1 MASFPKMLGLA
12 LGLLAAPAW
21 SAGTAPAP
29 DTATA
34 MATAA
39 SHMVSERLL
48 ADMTGEPG
56 RLSIRGTK
64 ALWVQVLL
72 QGGMDGMPDLESD
85 LRRSDLEG
93 GLREQGFRVM
103 DPAKRSLAMG
113 LRPTLVVL
121 VFYSPANPVT
131 GAGAFYLVLANANQD
146 CTPLG
151 GDQVTMTTWAAVGDP
166 IPATANSAAD
176 ASAIRA
182 SARKCLKAFVAAAR
196 GVNAVGADTAP

>member
-1 MASFPKMLGLA
+1 MATNPTMLTLA
-12 LGLLAAPAW
+12 LALLACPAW
-21 SAGTAPAP
+21 CAGTDPGDASS
-29 DTATA
+29 TA
-34 MATAA
+34 MAAA
-39 SHMVSERLL
+39 AGHMVSDRLL

-56 RLSIRGTK
+56 RQTIRGTK

-72 QGGMDGMPDLESD
+72 QGGTAGMPDLESD

-113 LRPTLVVL
+113 LRPTLVLL

-131 GAGAFYLVLANANQD
+131 GAGAFYLVLANANQE

-151 GDQVTMTTWAAVGDP
+151 GEAVTMTTWAKAGEP
-166 IPATANSAAD
+166 IPATSNSAAD

-182 SARKCLKAFVAAAR
+182 SARQCLKAFVAAAR
-196 GVNAVGADTAP
+196 GTVALGSDTEP